1 MCARLS
7 PVNIRRLL
15 VAACAALALAL
26 ASVTGELPG
35 VGAVDDD
42 GSAAVSGTDSIESLP
57 PVAGVELSPPSS
69 SGGVFVDLSI
79 PPSRLATADVF
90 RPPRA

>member
-1 MCARLS
+1 LS
-7 PVNIRRLL
+7 RVNMRRLL

-26 ASVTGELPG
+26 ACVTGELPG
-35 VGAVDDD
+35 AGAVDDD
-42 GSAAVSGTDSIESLP
+42 GGAAVSATDSIEALP

-69 SGGVFVDLSI
+69 SGGVFVDLTF

>member
-1 MCARLS
+1 M
-7 PVNIRRLL
+7 RRLL

-26 ASVTGELPG
+26 ACVSGELRG
-35 VGAVDDD
+35 GAVDDD
-42 GSAAVSGTDSIESLP
+42 GGDVVSVSDTIEALP
-57 PVAGVELSPPSS
+57 PVAGLELSPPSS
-69 SGGVFVDLSI
+69 SVGVFVDLCF

>member
-1 MCARLS
+1 M
-7 PVNIRRLL
+7 RRLL

-26 ASVTGELPG
+26 ACVTGELRG
-35 VGAVDDD
+35 AGAVDVED
-42 GSAAVSGTDSIESLP
+42 GTVATATDSIEALP

-69 SGGVFVDLSI
+69 SGGVFVDLSF
-79 PPSRLATADVF
+79 PPSRLAMADVF

>member
-1 MCARLS
+1 M
-7 PVNIRRLL
+7 RRLL

-26 ASVTGELPG
+26 ACVTGELRG
-35 VGAVDDD
+35 GAVDDD
-42 GSAAVSGTDSIESLP
+42 GSDSNVVSAADTIEALP
-57 PVAGVELSPPSS
+57 PVAGMELSPPSP
-69 SGGVFVDLSI
+69 SGGVFVDLSF